1 MRRASGK
8 LLPRASPFAAWAAFV
23 RRAVDRL
30 GGAKVA
36 VIPTEDAPPA
46 KPRRRKPN
54 PAAKV
59 RRRVKR

>member
-1 MRRASGK
+1 MRRSGK
-8 LLPRASPFAAWAAFV
+8 HLAPRPSPFAAWAAFV
-23 RRAVDRL
+23 RRAFERL

-36 VIPTEDAPPA
+36 VIPTEDAPSA

-54 PAAKV
+54 PAAKI